1 MQSTW
6 AWRIPSLMQGIFAI
20 ASIAILPFIPESP
33 RFLQSKGRTEDA
45 IRSLA
50 IITSNGDIDALA
62 VVEQH
67 EEIKL
72 TLEWEKNQ
80 HVSSAKHILKQ
91 PSLRK
96 RLNLTISVAL
106 IGETTVVEACTQLTW
121 AQWRFPATILS
132 ATTLAQC

>member
-1 MQSTW
+1 
-6 AWRIPSLMQGIFAI
+6 MQGVFAI

-33 RFLQSKGRTEDA
+33 RFLQSKGRTEEA

-80 HVSSAKHILKQ
+80 HVLSAKHILKQ

-106 IGETTVVEACTQLTW
+106 IGEITIVEACTQLMR

-132 ATTLAQC
+132 ATILVQC